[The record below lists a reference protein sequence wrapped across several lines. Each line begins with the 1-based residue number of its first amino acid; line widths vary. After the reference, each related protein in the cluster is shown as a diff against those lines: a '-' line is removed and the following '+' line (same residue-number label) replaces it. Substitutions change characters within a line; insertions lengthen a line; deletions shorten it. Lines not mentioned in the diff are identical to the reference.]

1 MRGKGKVGRTIL
13 RNVIYLVGEFWLA
26 NEAKTKNRVEA
37 APLVSWQPPRQGY
50 YKVNIDDVVFSN
62 RKQVGASVIIRDG
75 AGEVIATLNKK
86 WKCPLGA
93 IEAEAKALEA
103 GVNFDREVGIGK

>member
-1 MRGKGKVGRTIL
+1 MGRTIL

-93 IEAEAKALEA
+93 IEVEAKALEA

>member
-1 MRGKGKVGRTIL
+1 M
-13 RNVIYLVGEFWLA
+13 
-26 NEAKTKNRVEA
+26 
-37 APLVSWQPPRQGY
+37 
-50 YKVNIDDVVFSN
+50 
-62 RKQVGASVIIRDG
+62 IIRDG

-103 GVNFDREVGIGK
+103 GVNFDREVGIEK